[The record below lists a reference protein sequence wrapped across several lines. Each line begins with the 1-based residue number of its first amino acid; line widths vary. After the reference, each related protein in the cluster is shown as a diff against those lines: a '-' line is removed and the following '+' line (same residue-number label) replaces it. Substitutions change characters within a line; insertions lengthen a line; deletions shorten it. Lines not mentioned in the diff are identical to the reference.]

1 MNLYVGNLLSNINEN
16 DLRNAFEKFGQVREV
31 RLIAD
36 RHSGQSKGYGFVEMP
51 SKDEA
56 EKAISEMNGKEF
68 MGHSVNVS
76 PAKPKVNR
84 RHGGS
89 RGRDFAGRGRK
100 RRY

>member
-1 MNLYVGNLLSNINEN
+1 MNLYVGNLLSNVSEK
-16 DLRNAFEKFGQVREV
+16 DLRNAFEEFGQVREV

-36 RHSGQSKGYGFVEMP
+36 KHSGQSKGYGFVEMP
-51 SKDEA
+51 SKNDA
-56 EKAISEMNGKEF
+56 EKAISQMNGRKL
-68 MGHSVNVS
+68 MGRTVNVN

-89 RGRDFAGRGRK
+89 RGRDSTGRGQR